1 VAFPD
6 PYVYPGTHTLQNKLG
21 IRDPERLATVEA
33 SITAV
38 ALARLGQRRLDGS
51 YDVSHLRAFHRA
63 IFSDIYTWAGELR
76 TVRIHKVGAS
86 FGWPEHIDPCL
97 TGQLSGLTSENYL
110 HDLEQDRFTDRLAYY
125 LAEVNAAH
133 PFREGNGRTQ
143 RAFFGQLARDAGYEI
158 RWDRLD
164 PARNIE
170 ASAASLNGDNAKLRA
185 LMHELV
191 EPGRADGGPSQR

>member
-1 VAFPD
+1 MTWAD
-6 PYVYPGTHTLQNKLG
+6 AATSLAS
-21 IRDPERLATVEA
+21 PEG
-33 SITAV
+33 S
-38 ALARLGQRRLDGS
+38 ARLGQRRLDGS

-86 FGWPEHIDPCL
+86 FGWPEHIDPYL